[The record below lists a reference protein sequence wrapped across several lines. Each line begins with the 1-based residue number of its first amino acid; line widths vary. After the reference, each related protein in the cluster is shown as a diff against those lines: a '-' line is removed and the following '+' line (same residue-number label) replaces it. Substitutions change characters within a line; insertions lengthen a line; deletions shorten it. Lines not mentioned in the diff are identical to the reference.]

1 MEGRTCQFI
10 ASHQMSV
17 IKQKS
22 KRVLLITP
30 DFPPAIGGIQ
40 NLLYNVCSYSRHH
53 EIYVIAPKIGQSK
66 GFDASQPF
74 EIHRVPS
81 ITRLGRN
88 KQFAF
93 LALSKALQICNK
105 RGVKLIYCGHIVAG
119 ITGLLLKRLC
129 NLPYIVHTYALEITQ
144 AKNQKLVASILQ
156 NADRI
161 ITISE
166 FTKASILKLG
176 VNCETIRKVLPGICL
191 DEFHP
196 DVDASNIIDKYNLS
210 GKKGIL
216 TIGRLDANEQYKG
229 QDMVIKAMPD
239 ILQAV
244 PSAVY
249 VIGGDGS
256 DRGRLENLANE
267 VGVSDKVL
275 FTGWIPE
282 AEKPAFYSTCDVFAM
297 PSRAIAQNGNVKAEG
312 FGIVYIEAN
321 ACGKPVIGGNSG
333 GVPDAVIDGVTGLLV
348 EPTSPKAIGDAIIKL
363 LTNPEMAKQLGENGR
378 KRALRELS
386 AEKMAQN
393 IEAVFEE
400 VG

>member
-1 MEGRTCQFI
+1 
-10 ASHQMSV
+10 
-17 IKQKS
+17 
-22 KRVLLITP
+22 
-30 DFPPAIGGIQ
+30 
-40 NLLYNVCSYSRHH
+40 
-53 EIYVIAPKIGQSK
+53 
-66 GFDASQPF
+66 
-74 EIHRVPS
+74 
-81 ITRLGRN
+81 
-88 KQFAF
+88 
-93 LALSKALQICNK
+93 
-105 RGVKLIYCGHIVAG
+105 
-119 ITGLLLKRLC
+119 
-129 NLPYIVHTYALEITQ
+129 
-144 AKNQKLVASILQ
+144 LVVSILQ

-176 VNCETIRKVLPGICL
+176 VDCGKIRKVLPGICL

-196 DVDASNIIDKYNLS
+196 DVDASNIIDKYNLY

-239 ILQAV
+239 ILQVV

-249 VIGGDGS
+249 VIVGDGS
-256 DRGRLENLANE
+256 DRERLENMANE

-275 FTGWIPE
+275 FTGWIQE
-282 AEKPAFYSTCDVFAM
+282 AEKPAFYSACDVFAM

-321 ACGKPVIGGNSG
+321 VCGKPVIGGNSG
-333 GVPDAVIDGVTGLLV
+333 GVPDAVLDGVTGLLV
-348 EPTSPKAIGDAIIKL
+348 EPNSPKAIGDAIIKL
-363 LTNPEMAKQLGENGR
+363 LTNPEMAKRLGENGR
-378 KRALRELS
+378 KRALSELS

-393 IEAVFEE
+393 VEAVFEE

>member
-1 MEGRTCQFI
+1 
-10 ASHQMSV
+10 MSL

-66 GFDASQPF
+66 GFDASQLF

-144 AKNQKLVASILQ
+144 AKNQKLVVSILQ

-176 VNCETIRKVLPGICL
+176 VDCGKIRKVLPGICL

-256 DRGRLENLANE
+256 DRKRLENLANE

-282 AEKPAFYSTCDVFAM
+282 AEKPAFYSACEVFAM
-297 PSRAIAQNGNVKAEG
+297 PSREIVQKSPLPPFFKGGSVKAEG

-348 EPTSPKAIGDAIIKL
+348 EPTSPKAIGYAIIKL

>member
-1 MEGRTCQFI
+1 MNN
-10 ASHQMSV
+10 
-17 IKQKS
+17 KLS
-22 KRVLLITP
+22 KKVLLITP
-30 DFPPAIGGIQ
+30 DFPPVLGGIQ
-40 NLLYNVCSYSRHH
+40 NLLYNVCLYSRHH
-53 EIYVIAPKIGQSK
+53 EIYVIAPKIGQHK
-66 GFDASQPF
+66 GFDALQPF

-88 KQFAF
+88 KQFVLF
-93 LALSKALQICNK
+93 ALSKALQICKK

-129 NLPYIVHTYALEITQ
+129 NLPYIVHTYALEIMQ

-166 FTKASILKLG
+166 FTKAAILKLG
-176 VNCETIRKVLPGICL
+176 VNCGKIRKVLPGICL

-196 DVDASNIIDKYNLS
+196 DVDASGIIDKYNLS
-210 GKKGIL
+210 EKKVIL

-239 ILQAV
+239 ILHAV

-249 VIGGDGS
+249 AIGGDGS
-256 DRGRLENLANE
+256 DRGRLENLAKE
-267 VGVSDKVL
+267 VGVADKVL

-282 AEKPAFYSTCDVFAM
+282 AEKPAFYAACEVFAM
-297 PSRAIAQNGNVKAEG
+297 PSREMVQKSPLPPFFKGGSVKAEG

-321 ACGKPVIGGNSG
+321 ACGKPVVGGKSG

-348 EPTSPKAIGDAIIKL
+348 EPNSPKAIGDAIIKL
-363 LTNPEMAKQLGENGR
+363 LTDAEMSRQLGENGR

-393 IEAVFEE
+393 IEAVFQE
-400 VG
+400 V